1 MKSKKVFKKKLV
13 DFIKDE
19 SGNMSRDKVLKI
31 GLGTIS
37 ALGMLSAFSSEAV
50 AGHTSNA
57 AYIDTWPA
65 AHDCAHGSHASHSS
79 Y

>member
-1 MKSKKVFKKKLV
+1 MKNKKVFKKKLV

-37 ALGMLSAFSSEAV
+37 ALGMLSAFSSEAM

-57 AYIDTWPA
+57 YTDTWPN